1 MIASRY
7 TSIHEDFYITASRF
21 RMVMVTKCDVTK
33 GNVMAKYF
41 EMKVLTCYHFKENNP
56 LLTDTNGSTLSF
68 GKNLLWRHF
77 EHNPGW
83 GFSHGAVQSNTIKVS
98 FLVSLSKLVPKL

>member
-1 MIASRY
+1 
-7 TSIHEDFYITASRF
+7 
-21 RMVMVTKCDVTK
+21 MVMVTKCDVTK

-98 FLVSLSKLVPKL
+98 FLVSLSKLVPNSV